1 MILDTLDQSHRYHAF
16 SSRFEKSFAFLRKV
30 TAQTPPPGRYEID
43 GEDIYAFVQQHRT
56 KPMPERVYESHR
68 KYIDIQYMLRGREI
82 MVWAP
87 LASMKTVTMAFDESK
102 DAALYALIPDGA
114 PVEVRAG
121 QFAIFYPDDAHIPSC
136 AWGEPEEVLKVVIKV
151 RV

>member
-1 MILDTLDQSHRYHAF
+1 MPDDRVPKQVIKTLYVEQGMQQWDHYPADDAFDPVSGYRWYYHA
-16 SSRFEKSFAFLRKV
+16 
-30 TAQTPPPGRYEID
+30 
-43 GEDIYAFVQQHRT
+43 HRT
-56 KPMPERVYESHR
+56 KPVAERVYESHR

-87 LASMKTVTMAFDESK
+87 LASMKTVTMPFDESK
-102 DAALYALIPDGA
+102 DAALYALIPDGV

-121 QFAIFYPDDAHIPSC
+121 QYAIFYPDDAHIPSC
-136 AWGEPEEVLKVVIKV
+136 AWGEPEEILKVVVKV